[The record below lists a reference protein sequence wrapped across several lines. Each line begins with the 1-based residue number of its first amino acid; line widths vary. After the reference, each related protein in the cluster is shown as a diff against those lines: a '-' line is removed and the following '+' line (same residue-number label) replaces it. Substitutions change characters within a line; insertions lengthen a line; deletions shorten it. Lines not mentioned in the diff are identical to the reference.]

1 MKTKTAMNV
10 LEKDMKF
17 LGMTFQELSTFI
29 ERNPYA
35 QKNSTIEAYKIIKNR
50 KFQKD
55 YLKGVSL

>member
-17 LGMTFQELSTFI
+17 LGMTFQELCTFI
-29 ERNPYA
+29 ENSPYA
-35 QKNSTIEAYKIIKNR
+35 QKNSTIKAYKIIKNR